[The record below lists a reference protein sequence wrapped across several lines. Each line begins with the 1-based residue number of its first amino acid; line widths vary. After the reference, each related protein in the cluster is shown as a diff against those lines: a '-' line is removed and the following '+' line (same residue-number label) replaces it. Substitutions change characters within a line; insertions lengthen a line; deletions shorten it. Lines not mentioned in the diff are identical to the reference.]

1 MRGKLVYPYTDALM
15 NYEFSPEHP
24 LKPDRLRL
32 TYLLSKDL
40 GLIDKV
46 QVIEPTIAT
55 REELE
60 LFHTP
65 EFIDAVIKCG
75 TEECADYRY
84 GLGTMDNPV
93 FPKIYD
99 AAARYVGA
107 TVDGIREVMKG
118 ASNAFVISGGLHH
131 AQRAEASGFCV
142 FNDIVVAIMELQRKM
157 KCRVLYLDIF
167 DAHHGDGV
175 QNAFYRSKDVLTISM
190 HQNGRSFFPGTG
202 FVYEYGAG
210 DATGYSVNIPVI
222 PGASSAEL
230 IEAFNEIVVP
240 LFEAYRP
247 DLLVSQLGVDSHYL
261 DPLANLAYSS
271 YGYETVLKRMRDL
284 SNDICKIGWLALGG
298 GGYHPINVA
307 RLWTLFLAVM
317 LDEKVPQ
324 EFPDE
329 FKTQCTELGF
339 TDFPEGMRDKTEVVQ
354 LYYPRDEIQLDLDR
368 VIRRIKEEVFPYHGL

>member
-1 MRGKLVYPYTDALM
+1 M

-40 GLIDKV
+40 GLIDRV

-75 TEECADYRY
+75 KEECTDYRH

-93 FPKIYD
+93 FPNIYD

-107 TVDGIREVMKG
+107 TVDGIKEIMNG

-142 FNDIVVAIMELQRKM
+142 FNDIVVAIMELQRKK
-157 KCRVLYLDIF
+157 KCKVLYLDIF

-190 HQNGRSFFPGTG
+190 HQNGRNFFPGTG

-222 PGASSAEL
+222 PGASSEEL
-230 IEAFNEIVVP
+230 IEAFDEVVVP
-240 LFEAYRP
+240 LFEAYKP
-247 DLLVSQLGVDSHYL
+247 DLLVSQLGVDGHYL

-271 YGYETVLKRMRDL
+271 YGYETVLKKMRDL
-284 SNDICKIGWLALGG
+284 SNDMCKIGWLALGG

-307 RLWTLFLAVM
+307 RLWTLFLAIM

-329 FKTQCTELGF
+329 FKEQCTELGF
-339 TDFPEGMRDKTEVVQ
+339 TDFPEGMLDKTEVVQ
-354 LYYPRDEIQLDLDR
+354 LYYPRDEVKLDLDR